1 MKKKLENKKTD
12 DFQQRFYIMN
22 GMKGIRE
29 IVKCGKS
36 SLSKVMDK
44 LDSNNIIDIHK
55 DKRNVE
61 ITFHYDIREWLLYN
75 SNKEG

>member
-1 MKKKLENKKTD
+1 MRKKLENKKID
-12 DFQQRFYIMN
+12 DFQQQFFIKN
-22 GMKGIRE
+22 GLKGIRE

-36 SLSKVMDK
+36 SLSKVMNK

-61 ITFHYDIREWLLYN
+61 IIFHYDIREWLSYN